1 MRAYQLPKGGAG
13 IDALVQVERPDP
25 KPAYR
30 QILVKVKACSLN
42 FRDLGIVRGSYRMPV
57 RGNVI
62 PLSDGAGEV
71 IEIGPGVT
79 RVKTGD
85 HVAGNFFQRWVG
97 GEPGAD
103 AHTSALGG
111 SIDGMLA
118 DYVVL
123 EEDGVVKIP
132 PHLSLEEGATL
143 PCAAVTVWNAM
154 MEHAKLKAGDTM
166 LLQGTGGVSIFGLQ
180 FAHAMGIRAI
190 ITSSS
195 DEKLAQAKKLG
206 AVHGINYKS
215 TPDWDKAAM
224 EFTGGKGVDHVVEVG
239 GAATLTRSFG
249 AVRAGG
255 KITMIG
261 GLSGGAT
268 ELNPGLIF
276 SRRVNVQ
283 GISVGS
289 TQMFEAMNRAIE
301 VSAIKPVI
309 DKVFAFAEVP
319 AAYRHMAAGAH
330 FGKIVIS
337 IG

>member
-13 IDALVQVERPDP
+13 IDALAEVERPDP

-30 QILVKVKACSLN
+30 QVLVKVKACSLN
-42 FRDLGIVRGSYRMPV
+42 FRDLAIARGSYRMPARDNLV
-57 RGNVI
+57 

-71 IEIGPGVT
+71 IEIGPGVS

-85 HVAGNFFQRWVG
+85 RVAGNFFQRWVG
-97 GEPGAD
+97 GEPGPD

-111 SIDGMLA
+111 GIDGMLA
-118 DYVVL
+118 GYVVL
-123 EEDGVVKIP
+123 EEDGIVKIP

-154 MEHAKLKAGDTM
+154 MEHAKLKAGDTI

-180 FAHAMGIRAI
+180 FARAMGIRAI
-190 ITSSS
+190 VISSS
-195 DEKLAQAKKLG
+195 DEKLVQAKKLG
-206 AVHGINYKS
+206 AAHGVNYRT
-215 TPDWDKAAM
+215 TPDWEKAAM
-224 EFTGGKGVDHVVEVG
+224 EFTGGTGVDHVVEVG

-249 AVRAGG
+249 AIRAGG
-255 KITMIG
+255 AITMIG

-276 SRRVNVQ
+276 SRRVNVR

-289 TQMFEAMNRAIE
+289 TQMFMAMNRAIE
-301 VSAIKPVI
+301 VNAIKPVV
-309 DKVFAFAEVP
+309 DKIFAFADTQ
-319 AAYRHMAAGAH
+319 AAYRHMASGAH
-330 FGKIVIS
+330 FGKIVIRV
-337 IG
+337 G

>member
-1 MRAYQLPKGGAG
+1 MRAYRLPKGGAG
-13 IDALVQVERPDP
+13 IETLVEVERPDP
-25 KPAYR
+25 KPTYR
-30 QILVKVKACSLN
+30 QVLVKVKACSLN
-42 FRDLGIVRGSYRMPV
+42 FRDLAIARGSYRMPA
-57 RGNVI
+57 RDNLI

-85 HVAGNFFQRWVG
+85 RVAGNFFQRWVG

-103 AHTSALGG
+103 THTSALGG
-111 SIDGMLA
+111 GIDGMLA

-154 MEHAKLKAGDTM
+154 MEHAKLKAGDTI

-180 FAHAMGIRAI
+180 FANAMGIRAI
-190 ITSSS
+190 IISSS

-206 AVHGINYKS
+206 AVHGINYKT
-215 TPDWDKAAM
+215 TPDWEKAAM

-239 GAATLTRSFG
+239 GAATLTHSFG
-249 AVRAGG
+249 AIRAGG
-255 KITMIG
+255 AITMIG

-289 TQMFEAMNRAIE
+289 TQMFMAMNRAID
-301 VSAIKPVI
+301 VNAIKPVI
-309 DKVFAFAEVP
+309 DKIFAFADTQ
-319 AAYRHMAAGAH
+319 AAYRHMASGAH
-330 FGKIVIS
+330 FGKIVIRV
-337 IG
+337 G